1 MIITNYMH
9 KEFFIHINIVPAV
22 YLSAIIICII
32 GNYPWGF
39 LNLLKWVQ
47 KMSTLKNKVAVVTG
61 AARGIG
67 ASIAKHFAAEGAK
80 VVVNYAS
87 SKEAADRVVKEIT
100 GNGGTAIAVQADVS
114 KEEDVKRLFEETK
127 KAFGWL
133 DILVNNAVFQQYLPI
148 EQATTAAFHQH
159 FDVNVLGPVLTIQAA
174 LKLFSDKGGSVI
186 NISSGASKMPMAG
199 VSLYSATKAALD
211 AITISLSKELGAR
224 NIRVNSILPGATE
237 TEGASSAGV
246 TTGSE
251 AEKMFVAHTPLGRRG
266 QPEDI
271 AKAAVFLASDDAA
284 WITGENISVSGG
296 MYGF

>member
-1 MIITNYMH
+1 MN
-9 KEFFIHINIVPAV
+9 KLE
-22 YLSAIIICII
+22 
-32 GNYPWGF
+32 
-39 LNLLKWVQ
+39 
-47 KMSTLKNKVAVVTG
+47 NKVAIVTG

-87 SKEAADRVVKEIT
+87 SKEAADKVVRTIT
-100 GNGGTAIAVQADVS
+100 DNGGVAIAVQADISV
-114 KEEDVKRLFEETK
+114 EADVKRLFEETK
-127 KAFGWL
+127 QAFGTL

-148 EQATTAAFHQH
+148 DQATTEAFHQH
-159 FDVNVLGPVLTIQAA
+159 FNVNVLGPILTIQAA
-174 LKLFSDKGGSVI
+174 TKLFGDKGGNII

-199 VSLYSATKAALD
+199 VALYSATKAALD
-211 AITISLSKELGAR
+211 AITVSMSKELGAK

-237 TEGASSAGV
+237 TEGAHIAGV
-246 TTGSE
+246 TTGSD

-284 WITGENISVSGG
+284 WITGEQISVSGG